1 MSAKA
6 VILVWLVLV
15 SLAASISG
23 AQGEADGCVVNPASG
38 GTEQVQSCSDSTSLL
53 QGGLRTRS
61 AGEGETSQSSSRKH
75 TAEES
80 HAKEEVAGEEEA
92 EDEDEEDEVEQD
104 EEDEEN
110 EEDDD
115 FLQEGN
121 DEVEEKRENCVWKRS
136 GSGSKCE
143 KTCRKTASCYGFKAS
158 SGVGRSRR
166 RCTFYESGGGDGE
179 ACLARCKMPA
189 GKACDGYAEVFSGA
203 SCAPGCAVGLTVS
216 VDTPAPKSLSCKD
229 GALTPTPDYT
239 CVDAAAKGKLT
250 VTVVKASNL
259 EDEDWM
265 SGDSDPYVIV
275 DLNGKKEQTGVVKN
289 SNNPTWNHEITYEVS
304 SQNDKLSFH
313 VWDEDSAAMDD
324 DLGAT
329 TADLAEVIQKGGEK
343 TYDLSLAPSQGTL
356 TVKLKFQA

>member
-1 MSAKA
+1 MGVSSSTPLLGAPSKFKA
-6 VILVWLVLV
+6 VVTALRFSRAVCAHV
-15 SLAASISG
+15 
-23 AQGEADGCVVNPASG
+23 
-38 GTEQVQSCSDSTSLL
+38 L
-53 QGGLRTRS
+53 QGKARRHNPLPGSTPQRKVTPRRRWQGKRRPRTRMRRTRWS
-61 AGEGETSQSSSRKH
+61 KMRMRRRMKKTTTSCRKATTRSRRREKI
-75 TAEES
+75 ACG
-80 HAKEEVAGEEEA
+80 KEAA
-92 EDEDEEDEVEQD
+92 QA
-104 EEDEEN
+104 
-110 EEDDD
+110 
-115 FLQEGN
+115 
-121 DEVEEKRENCVWKRS
+121 
-136 GSGSKCE
+136 KCE

-265 SGDSDPYVIV
+265 S
-275 DLNGKKEQTGVVKN
+275 
-289 SNNPTWNHEITYEVS
+289 
-304 SQNDKLSFH
+304 
-313 VWDEDSAAMDD
+313 
-324 DLGAT
+324 
-329 TADLAEVIQKGGEK
+329 
-343 TYDLSLAPSQGTL
+343 
-356 TVKLKFQA
+356 